1 MSQPPRISS
10 RVLQTLWDI
19 ACAVCV
25 VGIWPR
31 FIEPNLV
38 GVTRVSV
45 SLKGLPRELQGFR
58 IVQFSD
64 LHLNPEVPDAF
75 LRKVSA
81 TIQSLKP
88 DLIAFTGDFLCFGR
102 LQQPERL
109 RQLLGSLSAPHGC
122 FAVLGNHDYS
132 RYVGINEQG
141 EYDLVEPS
149 VSEVSKAVR
158 RLLVAQKLSGRHS
171 KRLHLLGR
179 HQELDQLLHR
189 TPFTLLENESRRL
202 PIGNTFLNVCGLGEY
217 MAGRL
222 RPDEAYRE
230 YDDAYPGLIL
240 VHNPDGAI
248 HLTPY
253 PGSLFLCGHVHGGQ
267 INLPFIADRF
277 AVVENPEYRA
287 GLYICN
293 GRPVYVNRGLGGGFR
308 MRWRS
313 RPEVALLTLESA
325 SPYWADLPGI

>member
-1 MSQPPRISS
+1 MSQSAQPPPFAS
-10 RVLQTLWDI
+10 RVLQTFWDI
-19 ACAVCV
+19 ACAVSV

-38 GVTRVSV
+38 RVSRVSV
-45 SLKGLPRELQGFR
+45 ALPALPRKLQGFR
-58 IVQFSD
+58 VVQFSD
-64 LHLNPEVPDAF
+64 LHLNPDVPDAF
-75 LRKVSA
+75 LRKVIA

-88 DLIAFTGDFLCFGR
+88 DLIAFTGDFLCYGR

-122 FAVLGNHDYS
+122 FAVLGNHDYN

-141 EYDLVEPS
+141 EYDLIEPS
-149 VSEVSKAVR
+149 TSEVSKAIR
-158 RLLVAQKLSGRHS
+158 RLFIAQKLLGTPS
-171 KRLHLLGR
+171 KRLHLLER
-179 HQELDQLLHR
+179 HQELDQLLC
-189 TPFTLLENESRRL
+189 TLPFTLLENESRRL

-222 RPDEAYRE
+222 RPDEAYRD

-248 HLTPY
+248 HLAPY

-267 INLPFIADRF
+267 VNLPFIADRF
-277 AVVENPEYRA
+277 AVVENPQYRA
-287 GLYICN
+287 GLYNYN
-293 GRPVYVNRGLGGGFR
+293 GRPLYVNRGLGGGFR

-313 RPEVALLTLESA
+313 RPEVTLLTLESA
-325 SPYWADLPGI
+325 T